1 MSGFSLQQ
9 RKKSIHFLPL
19 RCSDTFWPPSWKES
33 QCSVTT
39 WLELILCGGVGESFF
54 PKYLMMGP
62 DDFCPIELIPIP
74 NIPLIS
80 HLPFSIHSLRLVH
93 EPGIPHSDLSVLV
106 GGGGGVMLTWI
117 FKNNNYSS
125 LIILYNSTALWVA
138 KQGISQ
144 KTSNKRVHS
153 SLVSTDRESL
163 AQSTFRRI

>member
-1 MSGFSLQQ
+1 MSGLSLQQ
-9 RKKSIHFLPL
+9 RKKSIHFLPV

-39 WLELILCGGVGESFF
+39 SLALILCGGVGESFL
-54 PKYLMMGP
+54 PKYLTMGP

>member
-1 MSGFSLQQ
+1 MSELSLQQ
-9 RKKSIHFLPL
+9 RKKSIHFLPV

-39 WLELILCGGVGESFF
+39 SLALILCGGVGESFL
-54 PKYLMMGP
+54 PKYLTMGP

-93 EPGIPHSDLSVLV
+93 EPGIPHSGLSVLV

>member
-1 MSGFSLQQ
+1 MSGLSFQQ
-9 RKKSIHFLPL
+9 RKKSIHFLPV

-39 WLELILCGGVGESFF
+39 SLALILCGGVGESFL

-125 LIILYNSTALWVA
+125 LIILYNSSASWVA

-144 KTSNKRVHS
+144 KTNNKRVHS